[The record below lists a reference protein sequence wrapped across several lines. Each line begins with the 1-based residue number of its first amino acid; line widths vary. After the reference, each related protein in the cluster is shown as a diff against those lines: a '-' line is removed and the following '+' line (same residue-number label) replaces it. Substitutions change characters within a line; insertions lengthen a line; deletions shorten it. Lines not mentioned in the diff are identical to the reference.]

1 MRELG
6 IDIETYSSADI
17 RETGVY
23 RYAEADDFEV
33 LLFAYSIDG
42 GTPTIVD
49 LANGEPLPEELRNA
63 LTDASVLK
71 TAYNAAFE
79 RVCLS
84 RYLGTWLDASQWDC
98 TMVRAARLG
107 FPLGLAATGAA
118 LRLDDQKMTEGKRL
132 INYFSKPCRPTK
144 SNGGVTR
151 HKPSDAPEDWETFK
165 RYCIR
170 DVVVE
175 QEIRRRVTRMPV
187 TDTERELWLLDQR
200 INDRGVMIDTE
211 LAYNANRMDSEYK
224 AELTAEA
231 QRLTG
236 LENPNSVAQLKEWL
250 RQRLGRSF
258 PSLNKTDLATVAERC
273 LVPDVKRM
281 LQIRAELGKTSTKKY
296 AAMLASRC
304 KDDRVRGLL
313 QFYGAARTGR
323 WAGRL
328 VQLQNLPQNHLKDLD
343 FARDLVKQGDL
354 EELEMNYANVPAT
367 LSELIRTAFI
377 AKPGCTFHVC
387 DFSAIEARV
396 IAWIA
401 GEQWVLD
408 TFRHGGD
415 IYCSTASKMFGVP
428 VEKHGANSHLRPK
441 GKISVLALGYQG
453 GVGSLRAMGGERLG
467 LSEQEMAETV
477 TKWRQ
482 ANPHI
487 VRLWSRIE
495 KAAMCTIT
503 TGEKT
508 VINQGITFE
517 RKWGGLAVT
526 LPSGRSIYY
535 PRAEI
540 GPEGRITYEGQNQTN
555 KTWSEIETYGG
566 KMTENI
572 VQATARDCLA
582 ETMLK
587 LDRKGFNIVFHV
599 HDEVIIEATPDQTL
613 EEIEAVFASPIPWAK
628 GLPLQGAGYTTKYYL
643 KD

>member
-1 MRELG
+1 MKELG
-6 IDIETYSSADI
+6 IDIETFSSADI

-23 RYAEADDFEV
+23 RYAEADDFEI

-42 GTPTIVD
+42 GAPAIID
-49 LANGEPLPEELRNA
+49 LANGEPLPEELRDA
-63 LTDASVLK
+63 LTDATVLK
-71 TAYNAAFE
+71 TAYNATFE

-84 RYLGTWLDASQWDC
+84 KYLGTWLDASQWDC

-132 INYFSKPCRPTK
+132 INYFSKPCKPTK

-151 HKPSDAPEDWETFK
+151 HKPSDAPDDWETFK

-175 QEIRRRVTRMPV
+175 QEIRQRVTRMPV

-200 INDRGVMIDTE
+200 INDRGVMIDAE
-211 LAYNANRMDSEYK
+211 LATNANRMDGEYK

-258 PSLNKTDLATVAERC
+258 PSLNKTDLAAVAERC

-328 VQLQNLPQNHLKDLD
+328 VQLQNLPQNHLTDLD
-343 FARDLVKQGDL
+343 FARNLVKQGDL

-408 TFRHGGD
+408 TFRRGGD

-467 LSEQEMAETV
+467 LSEQEMSETV

-495 KAAMCTIT
+495 KGAMCTIT

-526 LPSGRSIYY
+526 LPSGRAIYY

-540 GPEGRITYEGQNQTN
+540 GSEGRITYEGQNQTT
-555 KTWSEIETYGG
+555 KTWTEIETYGG

-587 LDRKGFNIVFHV
+587 LDRKGFDIVFHV
-599 HDEVIIEATPDQTL
+599 HDEVIVEATPDQTL
-613 EEIEAVFASPIPWAK
+613 EDIEAVFASPIPWAK